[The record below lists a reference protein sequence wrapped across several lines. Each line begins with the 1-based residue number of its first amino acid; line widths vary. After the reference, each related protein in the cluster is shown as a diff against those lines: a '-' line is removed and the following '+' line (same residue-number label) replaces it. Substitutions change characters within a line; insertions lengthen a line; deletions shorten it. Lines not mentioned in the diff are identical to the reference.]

1 MPLTDSAFETVTPQR
16 ATTTLVLVAVV
27 ALFCSAIRAADIV
40 CITSEDP
47 DNYDAVTFLNGFAD
61 RELRPAGHRVT
72 VVVGNQPKPTH
83 FEGLVAAVRGAD
95 LLVVF
100 VRRATPP
107 QDQLDAVRAHLRAGK
122 PLVGIRTANHGF
134 IPSPNAPP
142 PPAACVA
149 WPEFSP
155 EVLGCRNAGYETK
168 GLPYTVARHPDVS
181 ADEPLLAGVDVGS
194 IRGHQSLYLV
204 LPLAADVRPLLV
216 GTAKD
221 REPPQP
227 VAWTRTHDGEGH
239 SRIFY
244 TSLGA
249 PEDVIGPPVRR
260 LLLNAVNWALEGGP
274 RQ

>member
-1 MPLTDSAFETVTPQR
+1 MNVMIPIHPLR
-16 ATTTLVLVAVV
+16 ILLATLAVSFAV
-27 ALFCSAIRAADIV
+27 PVVRAADIV

-47 DNYDAVTFLNGFAD
+47 DNYDAVAFLEGFAE

-72 VVVGNQPKPTH
+72 ILVGNRVKPTD
-83 FEGLVAAVRGAD
+83 FPGLVPAVRKAD

-107 QDQLDAVRAHLRAGK
+107 RDQLDAIRDHLRAGR
-122 PLVGIRTANHGF
+122 PLLGIRTANHGF
-134 IPSPNAPP
+134 IPSPKDPP
-142 PPAACVA
+142 PPAPCVG
-149 WPEFSP
+149 WPEFCP

-168 GLPYTVARHPDVS
+168 GLPYTVARHPDVP

-227 VAWTRTHDGEGH
+227 VAWTRTHDGEGR

-249 PEDVIGPPVRR
+249 PDDVRVPAVRR
-260 LLLNAVNWALEGGP
+260 LLVNAVNWSLEGLP
-274 RQ
+274 KR